1 MSEKAQQAEKLF
13 REGYNCCQ
21 AVIGAFA
28 EELGMQTEDIL
39 RLASSFGGGMGR
51 LREVCGA
58 VSGMFMIAGLE
69 RGYDDP
75 KAQQEKKEHY
85 ARIRHLADEFKKE
98 NGSIVCRELLGVD
111 NNGNPTPEARTA
123 SYYKK
128 RPCAELVRQAA
139 EIIEKELEDAKAIKP
154 PEDETGR

>member
-28 EELGMQTEDIL
+28 EELEMETEEIL

-58 VSGMFMIAGLE
+58 VSAMFMIAGLE

-75 KAQQEKKEHY
+75 KAQMEKKEHY
-85 ARIRHLADEFKKE
+85 ALIQRLAEAFRKE
-98 NGSIVCRELLGVD
+98 NGSIICRELLGLD
-111 NNGNPTPEARTA
+111 HKKDEPTPAVRTA
-123 SYYKK
+123 EYYRK
-128 RPCAELVRQAA
+128 RPCSEMVQSAVR
-139 EIIEKELEDAKAIKP
+139 ILEKELYE
-154 PEDETGR
+154 